1 MAPLIRQAQRGS
13 STRSGATTP
22 RPRPSRPATPSCSLP
37 ADEDL
42 VLDKNALV
50 TFATRAVV
58 VLREECNSLK
68 RQFQYD
74 GFLTSLSLTL
84 SHVKERLD
92 AADSP
97 TGSRI
102 LRLLIDLERLA
113 KWPSFKKPKVPD
125 SQIYHHR
132 FILALNENPQHARD
146 SIKRLAK
153 STSNDASEDR
163 KKFLKTFKAFANT
176 KSEPLEPEFSDLTAS
191 NPRPASNDETTE
203 CLQCLYSMLCQ
214 TCRCSVSI
222 SNSDFKVNIAPD
234 IVTAPAGSD
243 GVLIELFF
251 RHQHISSHEENEW
264 KEAQIRVFLERSDV
278 GNSTK
283 KSKSLVFAR
292 KGDEIRDFCDLVRSR
307 ALGRLNLSV
316 SSRGFFNDGLELA
329 PSKRELSLRT
339 PSISLADVLVST
351 SLRSD
356 NQRKLLLSYLLSK
369 AVWQF
374 YDSDWMAEAW
384 TKHNVH
390 FMRQCL
396 DRMQQK
402 VRLYHKPFISAD
414 LGVSAAPSNDLSPK
428 RSHIFPEILALGVM
442 LLEIELGQNIEDHYS
457 DDFLDADGKPREN
470 ADHITAGIIINSEK
484 WGSRSATYQAVK
496 KVIEICVK
504 PDKCKLGVDPTR
516 VRDNLYQSVVV
527 PLKNLFALSW
537 ACPDGSPENFDP
549 GPMDLTLFDGLADND
564 TFEPDVPN
572 SGQAT
577 TAGPLPSG
585 LNYFSRYYTPG
596 RNHLSSGGQCRHK
609 DVTQKAPGSPSIDG
623 NGGYN
628 YAIGWICAIPI
639 ELAAATAFLDELHE
653 TPPMSP
659 SENDIY
665 KFGRIGNHNIVVACL
680 PAGSYGNISA
690 AAVGTRMKARFP
702 ALRFG
707 LMVGIGG
714 GIPRDELGVADS
726 STDLHLGDVV
736 VGTPTGSSGGT
747 FQYDFGK
754 TIEGGAFIHTGSLR
768 KPPDIL
774 LSAVSS
780 IQAKHPRVLRKIL
793 SEHVSKAQKV
803 DDRLSHPGQGNDHLF
818 DANYEHK
825 KGNVSCKL
833 CDTGKLVSRRP
844 REDNNSYV
852 HYGIIASGGQ
862 VVRHG
867 PTRDKIGR
875 ECRALCF
882 EMEAA
887 GLMNIIPCLV
897 VRGISDYSDSH
908 KNDSWQ
914 GYAAASAAAFA
925 KELLLEIPPISV

>member
-1 MAPLIRQAQRGS
+1 
-13 STRSGATTP
+13 
-22 RPRPSRPATPSCSLP
+22 
-37 ADEDL
+37 
-42 VLDKNALV
+42 
-50 TFATRAVV
+50 
-58 VLREECNSLK
+58 
-68 RQFQYD
+68 
-74 GFLTSLSLTL
+74 
-84 SHVKERLD
+84 
-92 AADSP
+92 
-97 TGSRI
+97 
-102 LRLLIDLERLA
+102 
-113 KWPSFKKPKVPD
+113 
-125 SQIYHHR
+125 
-132 FILALNENPQHARD
+132 
-146 SIKRLAK
+146 
-153 STSNDASEDR
+153 
-163 KKFLKTFKAFANT
+163 
-176 KSEPLEPEFSDLTAS
+176 
-191 NPRPASNDETTE
+191 
-203 CLQCLYSMLCQ
+203 MLCQ

-222 SNSDFKVNIAPD
+222 SNSHFKVNVAPD

-251 RHQHISSHEENEW
+251 QHQHINNNEENEW

-278 GNSTK
+278 DISTK
-283 KSKSLVFAR
+283 KYKSLGFAR
-292 KGDEIRDFCDLVRSR
+292 SGDKIRDFCGLIRSR
-307 ALGRLNLSV
+307 ELGRLNLSV
-316 SSRGFFNDGLELA
+316 SSRGFFDDGLELA
-329 PSKRELSLRT
+329 PSKRDLSLRT
-339 PSISLADVLVST
+339 PSISLAGVLAST

-414 LGVSAAPSNDLSPK
+414 LGVSTAPSNYLSPK

-516 VRDNLYQSVVV
+516 VRDNLYQSVVA
-527 PLKNLFALSW
+527 PLKNLFTLSW
-537 ACPDGSPENFDP
+537 ACPDGNPENFDP
-549 GPMDLTLFDGLADND
+549 GPIDLTLFDGLADND
-564 TFEPDVPN
+564 TFEPDIPN
-572 SGQAT
+572 SSQAT
-577 TAGPLPSG
+577 TAGPLPPG
-585 LNYFSRYYTPG
+585 LNYFSRCSTPG
-596 RNHLSSGGQCRHK
+596 RRNHLSSGGQCRYK
-609 DVTQKAPGSPSIDG
+609 DAAQKVLGSPSVDG
-623 NGGYN
+623 NGGYR
-628 YAIGWICAIPI
+628 YTIGWICAIPI

-659 SENDIY
+659 LENDIY

-754 TIEGGAFIHTGSLR
+754 TVEGGAFIHTGSLR

-780 IQAKHPRVLRKIL
+780 IQAKHPRALRDILNKHVLN
-793 SEHVSKAQKV
+793 AQKA
-803 DDRLSHPGQGNDHLF
+803 DDRLSHPGQGNDYLF
-818 DANYEHK
+818 NADYEHIK
-825 KGNVSCKL
+825 DNISCKL
-833 CDTGKLVSRRP
+833 CDTSKLHPAV
-844 REDNNSYV
+844 
-852 HYGIIASGGQ
+852 
-862 VVRHG
+862 
-867 PTRDKIGR
+867 K
-875 ECRALCF
+875 
-882 EMEAA
+882 
-887 GLMNIIPCLV
+887 
-897 VRGISDYSDSH
+897 
-908 KNDSWQ
+908 
-914 GYAAASAAAFA
+914 
-925 KELLLEIPPISV
+925 